1 MINSVNLTGRL
12 TNDVE
17 LRYTQSGSA
26 VASFSLAVARQFSN
40 AQGQRETDFIQCV
53 VWRKSAEALANYTH
67 KGSLIGI
74 TGRLATRTYEK
85 DGKTVYVTEVNVDNF
100 SFLES
105 KKADQSSQTNSYQNV
120 KKTPSAPLKSVNK
133 QPNFGISNTDD
144 ITDDPFANDDQ
155 PVSISDD
162 DLPF

>member
-17 LRYTQSGSA
+17 LRYTQSGAA

-74 TGRLATRTYEK
+74 TGRLSTRTYEK

-105 KKADQSSQTNSYQNV
+105 KKADQP
-120 KKTPSAPLKSVNK
+120 TPSAPLESVNK

-144 ITDDPFANDDQ
+144 PFSNNDPID
-155 PVSISDD
+155 ISDE

>member
-74 TGRLATRTYEK
+74 TGRLSTRTYEK

-105 KKADQSSQTNSYQNV
+105 KKADQVARTNSYQNV
-120 KKTPSAPLKSVNK
+120 KKTPSAPLESVKK

-144 ITDDPFANDDQ
+144 PFSNNGDPID
-155 PVSISDD
+155 ISDE